1 MQMMK
6 MAVSLAMI
14 LMPILS
20 FAEWTIEPQGAKVMS
35 LPADRLGPI
44 AKLPAKAPSYGVTA
58 YLQIECFKSPELT
71 QRHFAVVVTKNSPPG
86 LPYRIK
92 FDDDT
97 PVQRGPYIRTGD
109 GTVHGLADEAF
120 TRLPTARRLE
130 LSLLQPQ
137 GPQLTFDFD
146 VTGAASAINAI
157 PCER

>member
-1 MQMMK
+1 MHMMK

-14 LMPILS
+14 LMPTLS
-20 FAEWTIEPQGAKVMS
+20 FAEWKIEAQGAKVMS
-35 LPADRLGPI
+35 LPADRLGTI

-71 QRHFAVVVTKNSPPG
+71 RRHFAVVVTKNIPPG
-86 LPYRIK
+86 LPYRVK
-92 FDDDT
+92 FDDDA
-97 PVQRGPYIRTGD
+97 PVQRGSYIRTGD
-109 GTVHGLADEAF
+109 GTVQGLDDEAF
-120 TRLPTARRLE
+120 TRLPTARRLQ
-130 LSLLQPQ
+130 LSLIQPQ

>member
-14 LMPILS
+14 LMPTLS
-20 FAEWTIEPQGAKVMS
+20 FAEWKIEEQGTKVMS
-35 LPADRLGPI
+35 LPADRIGTI
-44 AKLPAKAPSYGVTA
+44 AKLPAKAPSYGVMA

-71 QRHFAVVVTKNSPPG
+71 QRHFAVVVTKNIPPG
-86 LPYRIK
+86 LPYRVK
-92 FDDDT
+92 FDNDA

-109 GTVHGLADEAF
+109 GTVHGLDDEAF

-146 VTGAASAINAI
+146 VTGAASAINAV

>member
-1 MQMMK
+1 MQMMR

-14 LMPILS
+14 LMPTLS
-20 FAEWTIEPQGAKVMS
+20 FAEWKIEAQGAKVMS
-35 LPADRLGPI
+35 LPADRLGTI

-58 YLQIECFKSPELT
+58 HLQIECFKSPGLT
-71 QRHFAVVVTKNSPPG
+71 QRHFAVVVTKNIPPS
-86 LPYRIK
+86 LPYRVK

-109 GTVHGLADEAF
+109 GTVHGLDDEAL
-120 TRLPTARRLE
+120 TRLPTARRLQ

-157 PCER
+157 PCEK

>member
-1 MQMMK
+1 MRLRA

-14 LMPILS
+14 LMPTLS
-20 FAEWTIEPQGAKVMS
+20 FAEWKIEAQGAKVMS
-35 LPADRLGPI
+35 LPADRLGTI

-71 QRHFAVVVTKNSPPG
+71 QRHFALVVTKNIPPG
-86 LPYRIK
+86 LPYRVK
-92 FDDDT
+92 FDNDT
-97 PVQRGPYIRTGD
+97 PVQRGPYIRNGD
-109 GTVHGLADEAF
+109 GTVQGLDDEAF
-120 TRLPTARRLE
+120 ARLPTARRLQ

-146 VTGAASAINAI
+146 VTDAASAINAI

>member
-14 LMPILS
+14 LMPTLS
-20 FAEWTIEPQGAKVMS
+20 FAEWKIEAQGAKVMS
-35 LPADRLGPI
+35 LPADRLGTI

-71 QRHFAVVVTKNSPPG
+71 QRHFALVVTKNIPPG
-86 LPYRIK
+86 LPYRVK

-109 GTVHGLADEAF
+109 GTVQGLDDEAF
-120 TRLPTARRLE
+120 TRLPTARRLQ